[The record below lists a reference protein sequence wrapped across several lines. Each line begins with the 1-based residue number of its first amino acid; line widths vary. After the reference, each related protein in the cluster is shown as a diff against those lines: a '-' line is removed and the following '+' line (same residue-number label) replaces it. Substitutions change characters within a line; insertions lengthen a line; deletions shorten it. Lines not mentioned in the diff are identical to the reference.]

1 MGGDRTIA
9 ITPSF
14 INELGL
20 HLSNTLPG
28 VMAQIKMTPRPPYI
42 PPLARNEG
50 DAMPS
55 AVLMLLFEEEK
66 NWSFFL
72 MERSNNVEYHRG
84 QISLP
89 GGAQEKG
96 EDLEGTAL
104 REANEEIGIVPA
116 SVNMLGEI
124 TPLFIPASGFRV
136 HPFVGWSE
144 TVPKVTIDSNE
155 VAALHKVEV
164 ENLLDDSRMK
174 QEQREIRGFNVN
186 VPYFHLNQLKVWGA
200 TAAILSECKD
210 IFSKCYLMENT
221 L

>member
-1 MGGDRTIA
+1 MGGDRTIT
-9 ITPSF
+9 IIPSF

-28 VMAQIKMTPRPPYI
+28 VMAQVKMTPRPPYI
-42 PPLARNEG
+42 PPLARDEG

-66 NWSFFL
+66 KWLFFL
-72 MERSNNVEYHRG
+72 MERSNDVEYHRG

-96 EDLEGTAL
+96 EGLEGTAL

-116 SVNMLGEI
+116 SVKILGAM
-124 TPLFIPASGFRV
+124 TPLFIPVSGFRV

-144 TVPKVTIDSNE
+144 TTPEATIDEIE
-155 VAALHKVEV
+155 VAALHKIQVDA
-164 ENLLDDSRMK
+164 LLDDSVVKR
-174 QEQREIRGFNVN
+174 EQKEIREFDVD
-186 VPYFHLNQLKVWGA
+186 VPYFHFEQLKVWGA
-200 TAAILSECKD
+200 TASILSECKD
-210 IFSKCYLMENT
+210 LFSKCYFVEKEL
-221 L
+221 